1 MVSYSDLFLFGTLII
16 GVISLCYEIFHKK
29 KVSTKTFYFYI
40 KRNTAKSPKVTV
52 FLNTS

>member
-29 KVSTKTFYFYI
+29 KQVQRLFIFT
-40 KRNTAKSPKVTV
+40 
-52 FLNTS
+52 

>member
-29 KVSTKTFYFYI
+29 SKYKDFLFLHKKKHRQISKSNGVS
-40 KRNTAKSPKVTV
+40 
-52 FLNTS
+52 